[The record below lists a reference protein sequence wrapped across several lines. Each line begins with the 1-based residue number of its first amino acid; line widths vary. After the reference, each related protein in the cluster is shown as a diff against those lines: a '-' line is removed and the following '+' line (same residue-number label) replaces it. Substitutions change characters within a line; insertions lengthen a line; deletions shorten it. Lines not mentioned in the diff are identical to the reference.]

1 MRRSIETLVGAALLA
16 TLVGSAPAGAQA
28 PRDRLLAGPAE
39 IDLNDPDLV
48 LLHVGDSAEYRVAHL
63 PGARLADVRTLSAPR
78 GGPDD
83 LVLEMPEPAALEAA
97 LEALGVSD
105 GSNIVIYMGNDW
117 ITPLTRLVYML
128 DWAGLGARTRVL
140 DGGLPAWQ
148 AEGGAVSAEPVSA
161 GTGRITRLDVRRDLV
176 VDRAWVTTNARAD
189 GSALVDARARAV
201 YDGVQP
207 DRGRNGHIPG
217 AASVPWVELYDGT
230 TGRLKSAAELR
241 AIFEEAGVRPGDT
254 VVGYCHIGQ
263 YATAMLFAARSLGHE
278 VRLYDGSFQDWASDP
293 ASPVEATKGSTP

>member
-1 MRRSIETLVGAALLA
+1 MRRYTDTLVSAALLA
-16 TLVGSAPAGAQA
+16 ALASAAPAGAQA

-48 LLHVGDSAEYRVAHL
+48 LLHVGDSAEYRAAHL

-83 LVLEMPEPAALEAA
+83 LVLEMPEPAALKTA

-105 GSNIVIYMGNDW
+105 GSNIVVYMGSDW
-117 ITPLTRLVYML
+117 VTPLTRLVYML

-148 AEGGAVSAEPVSA
+148 AEGRPVSAEPVAA
-161 GTGRITRLDVRRDLV
+161 GQGRIARLDIRRDLV
-176 VDRAWVTTNARAD
+176 VDRAWVKANATAD
-189 GSALVDARARAV
+189 GSVLVDARARAV

-207 DRGRNGHIPG
+207 DRGRNGHIPR
-217 AASVPWVELYDGT
+217 AVSVPWVELYDGT
-230 TGRLKSAAELR
+230 TARLKSAAELR
-241 AIFEEAGVRPGDT
+241 AIFEQAGVRPGDT

-293 ASPVEATKGSTP
+293 ASPVEATEGSRP